1 VASDDEER
9 LATCF
14 ARNLDARESDSPP
27 IRPVRFVALC
37 NRAIRKGVIST
48 GRYADYSG
56 ISRREA
62 MEHAERDVIADV
74 EVEVGVTEVPR
85 WLPS

>member
-1 VASDDEER
+1 
-9 LATCF
+9 
-14 ARNLDARESDSPP
+14 
-27 IRPVRFVALC
+27 
-37 NRAIRKGVIST
+37 VIST

-56 ISRREA
+56 ISRREV
-62 MEHAERDVIADV
+62 MKHTERDAIADV